1 MRAIINSSSRI
12 VARAAARRSQTT
24 IGINNCNK
32 NNLLIDQR
40 TTTVFFNNTY
50 RFKASVPLP
59 EEEEDDTNTPPH
71 VSSSN
76 HEDEDTVRIDNNT
89 SDVIEDYTTKA
100 GTPSPW
106 AVFDAWGAGEGIVE
120 PLSAEEEDMLSPDM
134 VRIPTTEEESS
145 TLPDESSILSSYDKL
160 LKRKSSVHFGYPYN
174 LMYNHEG
181 E

>member
-12 VARAAARRSQTT
+12 AARAATRRSQST
-24 IGINNCNK
+24 IGNNCNK
-32 NNLLIDQR
+32 NNLLIDHR
-40 TTTVFFNNTY
+40 TSTAIFNNTY

-59 EEEEDDTNTPPH
+59 EEEEDDTNNAPQ
-71 VSSSN
+71 SSSN

-89 SDVIEDYTTKA
+89 SDIIEDYTTKA

-106 AVFDAWGAGEGIVE
+106 AVFDAWGAGEGIEE